1 MILADG
7 FFKCK
12 QGFTVVQNIISRD
25 RNISMKAKGLYL
37 IIQSYITMPDKRW
50 LKSDFMRM
58 VPEGQKAFDS
68 AWNEL
73 KDRGYLKI
81 HIHMNGNKFER
92 EYELLD
98 EPQYGPHT
106 FYYNSSGEI
115 TKSVG
120 EVEGKEEEMP
130 ESPENTEELRH
141 TQKGHVVKGNVV
153 KGSVVSGDV
162 VSGQVVNGDVN
173 NKSFRYKDLDNKALY
188 NNPSFIQERG
198 PEQPPVPEGRN
209 EDNNE
214 IILDM
219 DELVPDDAG
228 YMVMDEIDGNNGIPY
243 DYAFD
248 VDKMIIAI
256 QSLCRWNNHEGIIS
270 NDAFD
275 VAAYKLVVENLIEM
289 STTMEL
295 MNLKGSKV
303 SYKNVI
309 DRINEV
315 YRNSDFGTDGFAMYI
330 NCVIRRFR
338 SGSVNTSIKNPK
350 TYLKSIIWETFS
362 LYKMEWETFFQH
374 SYYGSMGDN
383 G

>member
-1 MILADG
+1 MADG

-37 IIQSYITMPDKRW
+37 IIQSYITMPDRRW
-50 LKSDFMRM
+50 LKSDFMKM

-73 KDRGYLKI
+73 KDKSYLKI

-106 FYYNSSGEI
+106 FYYNSSGEV

-120 EVEGKEEEMP
+120 EVEGKDEEMP
-130 ESPENTEELRH
+130 ESTENTEELRH
-141 TQKGHVVKGNVV
+141 TQKGHVVKGSVV
-153 KGSVVSGDV
+153 KGNVVSGNV

-173 NKSFRYKDLDNKALY
+173 NKSFIYKDLDNKALY
-188 NNPSFIQERG
+188 NNPSFIQERE
-198 PEQPPVPEGRN
+198 PEQTPVPEGRN
-209 EDNNE
+209 EVHNE
-214 IILDM
+214 IILDI
-219 DELVPDDAG
+219 DDRVSDDDA
-228 YMVMDEIDGNNGIPY
+228 YMVMDEIDANNGIPH

-256 QSLCRWNNHEGIIS
+256 KCLCSWNNHEGMIS
-270 NDAFD
+270 NDKFD
-275 VAAYKLVVENLIEM
+275 KAAYKLVVEDLIEM
-289 STTMEL
+289 TTTTDL
-295 MNLKGSKV
+295 MNLKGCKV
-303 SYKNVI
+303 SCNNVI
-309 DRINEV
+309 DRISEI
-315 YRNSDFGTDGFAMYI
+315 YLNSEFGTDGMAKYI
-330 NCVIRRFR
+330 NCVIRRFKA
-338 SGSVNTSIKNPK
+338 GSVNTAVKNPR
-350 TYLKSIIWETFS
+350 TYLKTIIWESFS

-374 SYYGSMGDN
+374 SFYGNMGGN